1 MDINEALR
9 TRRSVKNYSD
19 KPVSAHILSDLVD
32 IACYSPS
39 GANKNP
45 WHFVIIT
52 ERNTLDRLSE
62 VHIHCRWFSS
72 AQAGIAIVVDPASSR
87 YWLEDCSVAAYT
99 ICLGAMAYGLGAGWA
114 AMYQSDDA
122 AESERR
128 QQLVRELLTIPD
140 TMNVPMVLAI
150 GYPQARPAERKRAAL
165 EDISCWERY
174 NTLHGR
180 KQA

>member
-1 MDINEALR
+1 MDIMEALR
-9 TRRSVKNYSD
+9 TRRSVRNFSD
-19 KPVSAHILSDLVD
+19 KPVSVQMLSDLVD
-32 IACYSPS
+32 VARYSPS

-45 WHFVIIT
+45 WRFVILT
-52 ERNTLDRLSE
+52 ERNILDRLSE

-72 AQAGIAIVVDPASSR
+72 AQAGIAIAVDPASSR

-99 ICLGAMAYGLGAGWA
+99 ICLGAMACGLGAGWA

-150 GYPQARPAERKRAAL
+150 GYPQARSAERKRPAL
-165 EDISCWERY
+165 EEISNWERY
-174 NTLHGR
+174 TLRGR
-180 KQA
+180 EQA